1 MESGSNFGNKKT
13 ASTMKSSTIDR
24 TIQLQKRARIL
35 ASVLLLLTL
44 TAANSYGQQSLEY
57 GLKAGGNYFKVG
69 GRSFDNTYNLSFSG
83 GAYAELNYTSHWTLQ
98 PEFLFNQTLTKTSAE
113 FNQIYGG
120 VSYQLVSLDYLAVP
134 ILIAYRPIPE
144 LSILVGPQYGFLIA
158 QTTGL
163 LQPNGSTNGSNQ
175 NAFSRSDFS
184 LIIGGQLNLGKVKVG
199 LRYSEGLNNIN
210 RINTTDTW
218 RQYGLQLYFAYQIK
232 DLKLKK
238 K

>member
-1 MESGSNFGNKKT
+1 
-13 ASTMKSSTIDR
+13 MKSSTIDR

-44 TAANSYGQQSLEY
+44 TAAHSYAQQSLEY

-69 GRSFDNTYNLSFSG
+69 GRSFDNTYNVSFSG
-83 GAYAELNYTSHWTLQ
+83 GAYAELNYSPKWTIQ
-98 PEFLFNQTLTKTSAE
+98 PEFLFNQTICKTSQE
-113 FNQIYGG
+113 FNLIYTG
-120 VSYQLVSLDYLAVP
+120 VSDQLVSLDYLTVP
-134 ILIAYRPIPE
+134 ILVAYKPIPE
-144 LSILVGPQYGFLIA
+144 LSILLGPQYGFLIA

-163 LQPNGSTNGSNQ
+163 LNPNGTTGSGESHQ
-175 NAFSRSDFS
+175 NAFSKSDFS
-184 LIIGGQLNLGKVKVG
+184 LVFGGQLNLGKVKIG